1 MSRAQV
7 VSIGFR
13 RSTTQDLTHIGLA
26 VTPRRRR
33 GRWLVTPA
41 FVLLALAAGA
51 GGGYTIAIR
60 DRAEPPVQPAGVAP
74 EVLVLRQQLEQAR
87 MGLRLSEARSHE
99 LERQI
104 DTLNQ
109 RLTESQDELAFFR
122 KAREGKR

>member
-1 MSRAQV
+1 M
-7 VSIGFR
+7 SIGLR

-26 VTPRRRR
+26 VTPRRRP
-33 GRWLVTPA
+33 GRWLVAPA
-41 FVLLALAAGA
+41 LVLLALATGA
-51 GGGYTIAIR
+51 GGGYTIGIR
-60 DRAEPPVQPAGVAP
+60 DRAEPQVQQPAGVAP

-87 MGLRLSEARSHE
+87 MGLRLSDARSHE

>member
-1 MSRAQV
+1 VSRAQV

-41 FVLLALAAGA
+41 LVLLALATGV
-51 GGGYTIAIR
+51 GIGYAIH
-60 DRAEPPVQPAGVAP
+60 DRTMASVPQPVAVAP
-74 EVLVLRQQLEQAR
+74 EVQALRQQLEQAR
-87 MGLRLSEARSHE
+87 MGSRLSEARSHE

-104 DTLNQ
+104 DSLNQ

-122 KAREGKR
+122 KAREGKH

>member
-1 MSRAQV
+1 V

-33 GRWLVTPA
+33 GRWLVAPA
-41 FVLLALAAGA
+41 LVLLALAAGA
-51 GGGYTIAIR
+51 GAGYAIR
-60 DRAEPPVQPAGVAP
+60 DRAAPPAQQPAGVAP
-74 EVLVLRQQLEQAR
+74 ELVALRQQLEQAR

-104 DTLNQ
+104 DTLSQ

>member
-1 MSRAQV
+1 M

-41 FVLLALAAGA
+41 LVLLALATGV
-51 GGGYTIAIR
+51 GIGYAIH
-60 DRAEPPVQPAGVAP
+60 DRTMASVPQPVAVAP
-74 EVLVLRQQLEQAR
+74 EVQALRQQLEQAR
-87 MGLRLSEARSHE
+87 MGSRLSEARSHE

-104 DTLNQ
+104 DSLNQ

-122 KAREGKR
+122 KAREGKH

>member
-1 MSRAQV
+1 VSRAQV
-7 VSIGFR
+7 VSIGLR

-41 FVLLALAAGA
+41 LVLLALAAGA
-51 GGGYTIAIR
+51 GIGYTVR
-60 DRAEPPVQPAGVAP
+60 DRTMASLPQPVPVAP
-74 EVLVLRQQLEQAR
+74 EFQALRQQLEQAR
-87 MGLRLSEARSHE
+87 LGSRLSEARSHE

-104 DTLNQ
+104 DSLNQ

-122 KAREGKR
+122 RAREGKR